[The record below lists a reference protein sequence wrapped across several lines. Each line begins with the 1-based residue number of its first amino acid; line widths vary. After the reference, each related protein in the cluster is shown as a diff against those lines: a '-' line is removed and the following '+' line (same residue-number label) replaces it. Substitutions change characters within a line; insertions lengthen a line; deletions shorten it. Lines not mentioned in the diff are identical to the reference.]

1 MREDDRENQPSPD
14 LETPAL
20 AQSTMTPKVAS
31 FLLLLAES
39 SMGIQLCKVEVFSS
53 SASFLGPT
61 SGVLYELRP
70 ELAINL

>member
-31 FLLLLAES
+31 FLLLLAGKQAFEKVI
-39 SMGIQLCKVEVFSS
+39 GFKQLRWAYSCEKFN
-53 SASFLGPT
+53 F
-61 SGVLYELRP
+61 
-70 ELAINL
+70 